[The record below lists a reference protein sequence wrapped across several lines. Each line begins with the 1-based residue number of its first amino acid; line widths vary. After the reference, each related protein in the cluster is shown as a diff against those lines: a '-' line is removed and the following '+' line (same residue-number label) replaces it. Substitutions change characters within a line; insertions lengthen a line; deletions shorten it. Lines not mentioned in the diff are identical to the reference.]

1 MRRLPLYL
9 TDLSVA
15 VEKISPLGTL
25 PSQFEGDII
34 MTEIDRLREY
44 RCMMVQ
50 RSEQVIFVYN
60 VLRRALSAGA

>member
-1 MRRLPLYL
+1 MRRLPLCL
-9 TDLSVA
+9 TDLSVT
-15 VEKISPLGTL
+15 VEKISPLGAL

-34 MTEIDRLREY
+34 MTEIDRLREH